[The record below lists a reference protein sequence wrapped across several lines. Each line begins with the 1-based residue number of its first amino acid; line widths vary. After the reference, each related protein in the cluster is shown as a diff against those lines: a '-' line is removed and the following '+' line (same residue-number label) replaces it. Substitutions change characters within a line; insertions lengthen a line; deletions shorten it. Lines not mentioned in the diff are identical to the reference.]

1 MPVKLP
7 EGVIIFI
14 YGVFGLILS
23 EIKNVLLIEM
33 EGVYIGTY
41 CGDSKNI

>member
-14 YGVFGLILS
+14 YGVLGLILS
-23 EIKNVLLIEM
+23 KIKNVLFIEM
-33 EGVYIGTY
+33 EGVYIEHL
-41 CGDSKNI
+41 KLHNN